1 MESRLAVLVSAIDR
15 HPDWKSCKL
24 TQRSYVD
31 FSVQSFGS
39 RLYTPITGDRPGTS
53 SHAAAPHRR
62 APRSGTDATRSL
74 DAVDDVPH
82 FQQPRYQHMWSPGM
96 QRSSNGSSQKWRR
109 LPMLPLGTILQRL
122 VLHVTGPILEL
133 DQVYMEFP
141 GFVDDVFA
149 TVHILGRHREH
160 NITTQQILR
169 DLQLADDSTPTMTE
183 HSGRANLAIGI
194 SVLDRFT
201 IMYQHE
207 ARAQAAAAILNL
219 GSYRYEVFHGYWA
232 TDDVAFFSLPSLWR
246 HAGVIRLVVPSSDSS
261 GTDDELLR
269 VARAQPNT
277 SDESNSE

>member
-1 MESRLAVLVSAIDR
+1 MLLRLTDELRGRVLMQLD
-15 HPDWKSCKL
+15 PWTLWTTCL
-24 TQRSYVD
+24 
-31 FSVQSFGS
+31 
-39 RLYTPITGDRPGTS
+39 TS
-53 SHAAAPHRR
+53 SNTVPAHVVARYAAELQRLQPEMAP
-62 APRSGTDATRSL
+62 P
-74 DAVDDVPH
+74 
-82 FQQPRYQHMWSPGM
+82 
-96 QRSSNGSSQKWRR
+96 
-109 LPMLPLGTILQRL
+109 PMLPWGTILQRL

-160 NITTQQILR
+160 NITTQQMLR

-232 TDDVAFFSLPSLWR
+232 TDDVAFF
-246 HAGVIRLVVPSSDSS
+246 HFQVCGIAGVIRLVVPSSDSS